1 MQTLFFILEVIIMEK
16 NKNFAGALESFF
28 AGKGFYIVLFL
39 CVAVIG
45 ISAWT
50 MLSVGVETVDEAVPD
65 SDISLSAETD
75 LAEEDFPLFAED
87 EEPIEEIA
95 PVINMDAGIAEP
107 EVPADAEPVP
117 TPAPAATP
125 AAQNSIPSYF
135 IRPVAGQVE
144 NGYSMDALVYNR
156 TMRDWRTHDG
166 LDIAAEL
173 GAQVK
178 AVADGTVEKVYND
191 DAFGTTVVLAHSG
204 GLRSVYSNLAESPTV
219 KEGEAVAGGSVIGSV
234 GTTALCET
242 GEVNHLHLAM
252 SLNGE
257 SVDPAKYLP

>member
-1 MQTLFFILEVIIMEK
+1 MEK
-16 NKNFAGALESFF
+16 KKNFAGALESFF

-45 ISAWT
+45 LAAWT
-50 MLSVGVETVDEAVPD
+50 MLSVDITGEEPVPAPELTLSNE
-65 SDISLSAETD
+65 SDLM
-75 LAEEDFPLFAED
+75 EEDFPLFSED
-87 EEPIEEIA
+87 EDIIEEIA
-95 PVINMDAGIAEP
+95 PVINMDAGIAQP
-107 EVPADAEPVP
+107 QVPADAQTVQP
-117 TPAPAATP
+117 TPAPAP
-125 AAQNSIPSYF
+125 APQVNTNSIPGYF
-135 IRPVAGQVE
+135 IRPVVGQIE
-144 NGYSMDALVYNR
+144 NGYSMDSLQYNR
-156 TMRDWRTHDG
+156 TMQDWRTHDG
-166 LDIAAEL
+166 LDISAEL

-191 DAFGTTVVLAHSG
+191 DAMGTTVVLVHSG

-219 KEGEAVAGGSVIGSV
+219 KEGESVACGSVIGSV

-242 GEVNHLHLAM
+242 GEVHHLHLAM

>member
-1 MQTLFFILEVIIMEK
+1 MEK
-16 NKNFAGALESFF
+16 KKNFAGALESFF

-50 MLSVGVETVDEAVPD
+50 MLSVGVETVDEVLPSPD
-65 SDISLSAETD
+65 LTLSTMPEIP
-75 LAEEDFPLFAED
+75 EEDFPLFAEG

-107 EVPADAEPVP
+107 EVPADAEPIPSPV
-117 TPAPAATP
+117 PAPAP
-125 AAQNSIPSYF
+125 AVQNSAPSYF
-135 IRPVAGQVE
+135 IRPVAGQIE
-144 NGYSMDALVYNR
+144 NGYSMDSLVYNR

-166 LDIAAEL
+166 LDISAEL

-178 AVADGTVEKVYND
+178 AIADGTVEKVYTD
-191 DAFGTTVVLAHSG
+191 DAYGTTVVLAHSG
-204 GLRSVYSNLAESPTV
+204 GLRSIYSNLAESPTV
-219 KEGEAVAGGSVIGSV
+219 KEGEAVACGSVIGSV

-242 GEVNHLHLAM
+242 GEVHHLHLAM
-252 SLNGE
+252 SLNGN

>member
-1 MQTLFFILEVIIMEK
+1 MEK
-16 NKNFAGALESFF
+16 KKNFAGALESFF

-45 ISAWT
+45 VSAWT
-50 MLSVGVETVDEAVPD
+50 MLSVGTESVDEVLP
-65 SDISLSAETD
+65 SPELTLSTPET
-75 LAEEDFPLFAED
+75 LPEEDFPLFAEG

-95 PVINMDAGIAEP
+95 PVINMDAGIAQP
-107 EVPADAEPVP
+107 EVPADAEPL
-117 TPAPAATP
+117 PAPAP
-125 AAQNSIPSYF
+125 AGAPAEQNTAPSYF
-135 IRPVAGQVE
+135 IRPLAGQIE

-166 LDIAAEL
+166 LDISAEL

-178 AVADGTVEKVYND
+178 AIADGTVEKVYND
-191 DAFGTTVVLAHSG
+191 DAMGTTVVLAHSG
-204 GLRSVYSNLAESPTV
+204 GLRSIYSNLAESPTV
-219 KEGEAVAGGSVIGSV
+219 KEGEAVACGSVIGSV

-242 GEVNHLHLAM
+242 GEVHHLHLAM
-252 SLNGE
+252 SLNGN

>member
-1 MQTLFFILEVIIMEK
+1 MEK
-16 NKNFAGALESFF
+16 KKNFAGALESFF

-45 ISAWT
+45 VSAWT
-50 MLSVGVETVDEAVPD
+50 MLSVGTESVDEVLP
-65 SDISLSAETD
+65 SPELSLNTEEA
-75 LAEEDFPLFAED
+75 LPEEDFPLFAEG

-95 PVINMDAGIAEP
+95 PVINMDAGIAQP

-117 TPAPAATP
+117 TPAPAP
-125 AAQNSIPSYF
+125 VAQNTAPSYF
-135 IRPVAGQVE
+135 IRPVAGQIE

-166 LDIAAEL
+166 LDISAEL

-178 AVADGTVEKVYND
+178 AIADGTVEKVYND
-191 DAFGTTVVLAHSG
+191 DAMGTTVVLTHSG
-204 GLRSVYSNLAESPTV
+204 GLRSIYSNLAESPTV
-219 KEGEAVAGGSVIGSV
+219 REGEAVACGSVIGSV

-242 GEVNHLHLAM
+242 GEVHHLHLAM
-252 SLNGE
+252 SLNGN

>member
-1 MQTLFFILEVIIMEK
+1 MEK
-16 NKNFAGALESFF
+16 KKNFAGALESFF

-50 MLSVGVETVDEAVPD
+50 MLSGNVGPEEVMPTPEL
-65 SDISLSAETD
+65 SLSSETD
-75 LAEEDFPLFAED
+75 LPVEDFPLFGED

-95 PVINMDAGIAEP
+95 PVINMDSGIAQP
-107 EVPADAEPVP
+107 EVPAEAQQQISPQQ
-117 TPAPAATP
+117 APAAAP
-125 AAQNSIPSYF
+125 QNTGDSVPTYF

-144 NGYSMDALVYNR
+144 NGYSIDALQYNR

-166 LDIAAEL
+166 VDIAAEL

-178 AVADGTVEKVYND
+178 AVADGTVEKIYSD
-191 DAFGTTVVLAHSG
+191 DAYGTTVVLLHSG

-219 KEGEAVAGGSVIGSV
+219 SEGEAVAGGSVIGSV

-242 GEVNHLHLAM
+242 GEVTHLHFAM
-252 SLNGE
+252 SLKGD
-257 SVDPAKYLP
+257 SVDPTKYLP

>member
-1 MQTLFFILEVIIMEK
+1 MEK
-16 NKNFAGALESFF
+16 KKNFAGALESFF

-50 MLSVGVETVDEAVPD
+50 MLSVGVETVDEALPYTEP
-65 SDISLSAETD
+65 SLSTETD
-75 LAEEDFPLFAED
+75 LPEEDFPLFAEG
-87 EEPIEEIA
+87 EEVIEEIA
-95 PVINMDAGIAEP
+95 PVINMDAGIAQP
-107 EVPADAEPVP
+107 EVPADAEPIP
-117 TPAPAATP
+117 TPAATAAPAP
-125 AAQNSIPSYF
+125 AVQSSIPSYF
-135 IRPVAGQVE
+135 IRPVAGQIE

-178 AVADGTVEKVYND
+178 AVADGTVEKVYSD
-191 DAFGTTVVLAHSG
+191 DAMGTTVVLAHSG

-242 GEVNHLHLAM
+242 GEVHHLHFAM
-252 SLNGE
+252 SLNGK